1 MSDWYANPLVWIG
14 LLSLSA
20 VAFGLVF
27 GLGQWKGKVDSDR
40 ASFKEFMTGIKGDLA
55 EIRSN
60 INRIFERLPSPRP
73 LASGS
78 PLRLTELGRKI
89 SARLDA
95 GTIAD
100 SLLPQLRERSSG
112 LQPYEIQELCF
123 AHVREKYEPPEDVEA
138 LVLQCAFDDGLDRE
152 QVLDVI
158 AIELRDRL
166 LPRQEE

>member
-14 LLSLSA
+14 LLSLAA
-20 VAFGLVF
+20 VVFGLVF
-27 GLGQWKGKVDSDR
+27 GLGQWKGNLDSDR
-40 ASFKEFMTGIKGDLA
+40 ASFKEFMTGLKGDLA
-55 EIRSN
+55 QIRSD

-78 PLRLTELGRKI
+78 PLRLTELGREI

-100 SLLPQLRERSSG
+100 GLLPQLRERSSG
-112 LQPYEIQELCF
+112 MQPYEIQELCF
-123 AHVREKYEPPEDVEA
+123 KHVQEEYGPPEDVEA
-138 LVLQCAFDDGLDRE
+138 LIRQCAFDDSLKRKE
-152 QVLDVI
+152 VLDVI

>member
-1 MSDWYANPLVWIG
+1 MSNWYANPLVWIG
-14 LLSLSA
+14 LLSLAA
-20 VAFGLVF
+20 VVFGLVF
-27 GLGQWKGKVDSDR
+27 GLGQWKGNLDSDR
-40 ASFKEFMTGIKGDLA
+40 ASFKEFMAGIKGDLA
-55 EIRSN
+55 QIRSD
-60 INRIFERLPSPRP
+60 INRIFERLPSGP
-73 LASGS
+73 LARGS

-100 SLLPQLRERSSG
+100 SLLPQLRGRSSG

-123 AHVREKYEPPEDVEA
+123 AHVREKYEPPKDVEA
-138 LVLQCAFDDGLDRE
+138 LILQCAFDDGLDRKE
-152 QVLDVI
+152 VLDVI